1 MTAAPLDTTPWHP
14 KLRGVYDYWRRIHP
28 AAGLPGRQHVEP
40 ADLTGALPNLWLLDV
55 QRQPFR
61 LRYRLVGTRITELAG
76 RELTGQWLDEAH
88 PHSLAEPGF
97 FANFLAAVEHH
108 QPTWRK
114 GKPTLYLHDK
124 DFTTIE
130 RLLLP
135 LARDGANVDII
146 MACTVF
152 HTSDGGAF

>member
-1 MTAAPLDTTPWHP
+1 MTEPLPDTAPWHP
-14 KLRGVYDYWRRIHP
+14 KLRGVYEYWRSIHP

-40 ADLTGALPNLWLLDV
+40 GDLTRVLPSLWLLDV
-55 QRQPFR
+55 QREPFR
-61 LRYRLVGTRITELAG
+61 LRYRLVGTRITELVG

-88 PHSLAEPGF
+88 PHSLEEPGF
-97 FANFLAAVEHH
+97 FVNFLAVVERH
-108 QPTWRK
+108 QPSWRK
-114 GKPTLYLHDK
+114 SKPTLYLHDR

-135 LARDGANVDII
+135 LARDGATVDMI

-152 HTSDGGAF
+152 HALDGTAS